1 MICGSYLMHLVSNLH
16 FSYYKCYGDVA
27 NLLLRVKKQ
36 MLLYSVYAQ
45 YTLV

>member
-1 MICGSYLMHLVSNLH
+1 M
-16 FSYYKCYGDVA
+16 FYGDVA
-27 NLLLRVKKQ
+27 DLLLRVKKQ